1 MKIRSTIAA
10 IEESLQAAGTADRAA
25 GEKRYLKSDLDFLG
39 ATVPQVRRQ
48 ALIWLRAYPDLELDQ
63 LRCLVQALWRRRV
76 HELRSFGIELLVGRV
91 DLLTAGDLQ
100 LVEWILS
107 RANTWAH
114 VDPVAVQIAG
124 PLVERHPHLAGT
136 LDRWASDDNFWL
148 RRSALLAHLLPLRHG
163 AGDWD
168 RFVRYAGQML
178 EEKEFFVRKAI
189 GWVLREAAKK
199 TPQRVVEFLSVNLH
213 RISGLSLREAI
224 KPLSPEDRDRLL
236 AAYQDR

>member
-1 MKIRSTIAA
+1 VKIRSTIAA

-63 LRCLVQALWRRRV
+63 LRRLVQALWRRRV

-100 LVEWILS
+100 LVEWILN

-124 PLVERHPHLAGT
+124 PLVERHPHLAGA

-224 KPLSPEDRDRLL
+224 KPLSPDDRDRLL